1 MGRAKGTGSVFERG
15 RDGQWAWQL
24 DVGFTA
30 SGNRRRI
37 TQGGYPT
44 KKAAQTALSK
54 KLREVAAN
62 GVPAITGR
70 TTVKRWSEQW
80 LAAYA
85 KHVRPAT
92 YRAASSAVHQHIITT
107 IGGKQLGALLPTDVR
122 AVHRSALRDGNST
135 STALRTHAV
144 LTTMLKAAKAEG
156 HTVPE
161 NVFAVRRPTK
171 AVSDRDAIPLEDA
184 LRLLEAARTGPDA
197 ARWVAALLQGMRKG
211 EIYGL
216 TWDAVDLDRGLID
229 ISWQLQAL
237 TYADRSAGT
246 FQVPDGYEVRHLTGA
261 THLVRPK
268 TTSGQ
273 RIVPLVPWM
282 RAALAEWEQ
291 VAPANPWNLVWTE
304 NGQRPMRD
312 KTNTQAWHGL
322 QATAGV
328 IHPAGRPYTLHEA
341 RHTAATLLMQAGID
355 PEVIKAI
362 MGHSSIVTSRGYMHV
377 NTEMARAALSAVAAT
392 LGLNESV
399 PPHLL
404 EQAGGMAHSNK
415 E

>member
-37 TQGGYPT
+37 TQGGYPS
-44 KKAAQTALSK
+44 KQAAKNALAA
-54 KLREVAAN
+54 KLREVAKN

-70 TTVKRWSEQW
+70 ITVKRWSEQW
-80 LAAYA
+80 LATYA
-85 KHVRPAT
+85 KQVRPAT
-92 YRAASSAVHQHIITT
+92 YRAASSAVRQHIITT

-156 HTVPE
+156 HTVPD

-171 AVSDRDAIPLEDA
+171 AVSDRDAIPLPDA
-184 LRLLEAARTGPDA
+184 LRLLESARTGPDA

-237 TYADRSAGT
+237 TYADRAAGT

-261 THLVRPK
+261 IHLVRPK
-268 TTSGQ
+268 TSSGL

-282 RAALAEWEQ
+282 RAALTEWEQ
-291 VAPANPWNLVWTE
+291 VAPANPWGLVWTE

-312 KTNTQAWHGL
+312 KIGTQAWHGL

-328 IHPAGRPYTLHEA
+328 VHPAGRPYTLHEA
-341 RHTAATLLMQAGID
+341 RHTAATLLLEAGVD

-362 MGHSSIVTSRGYMHV
+362 MGHSSIVTTRGYQHV
-377 NTEMARAALSAVAAT
+377 SQALARKALEDVAARLNLVAASPQPGAIAASGT
-392 LGLNESV
+392 SLG
-399 PPHLL
+399 PD
-404 EQAGGMAHSNK
+404 
-415 E
+415 